1 MPLSEFVSGIPST
14 FVSCEDALPPVLGVF
29 NFYASL
35 TSVPIMLVP
44 LLPLKHSIASS
55 RWPPLL
61 AWLVALTVTFLA
73 NLHLHVRG
81 PTNTG
86 TALGNQLVFGV
97 QLQGVLSAHMINA
110 LRLRSGLT
118 AAPPKAALFACATGA
133 ALVLGVFL
141 WPAWQEPVTAAVDL
155 LLSPYIVWTMG
166 YMSRGDAYAWP
177 LFLRACAGLILSP
190 SLVAVEPRACEIAT
204 IAPFY
209 HAALDHAAICLL
221 FSSVAWLHAVH
232 LAERPAAPRDA
243 PSAIKRVE

>member
-1 MPLSEFVSGIPST
+1 MPLSAT
-14 FVSCEDALPPVLGVF
+14 FVSCEDALPPVLGIF

-73 NLHLHVRG
+73 NLHMHVRG
-81 PTNTG
+81 PTNAG
-86 TALGNQLVFGV
+86 TTLGNQLIFGV
-97 QLQGVLSAHMINA
+97 ALQAVLSAHMINA

-118 AAPPKAALFACATGA
+118 AAPPMAALVACATGA
-133 ALVLGVFL
+133 ALVLGAFL
-141 WPAWQEPVTAAVDL
+141 RPAWQEPVSAAVDL
-155 LLSPYIVWTMG
+155 LTGPYIVGTMG

-177 LFLRACAGLILSP
+177 LFLRACAGLVLAQVV
-190 SLVAVEPRACEIAT
+190 VAAEPRACQLAT

-209 HAALDHAAICLL
+209 HATLCHAAICLL
-221 FSSVAWLHAVH
+221 FGSVAWLAVH
-232 LAERPAAPRDA
+232 LVERPDAPRDA
-243 PSAIKRVE
+243 PGAIKRVV